1 MFKKVPAIIL
11 AMMIS
16 GSGVAFANDTTTDV
30 RDSRDEKTKVVTT
43 GVIDYNDAFFKN
55 EDLNAEQKV
64 FQEKAI
70 TNLKK
75 KYLDAKNYNEEELNN
90 LFTSFISLGLND
102 AADAIL
108 NDKNVKIDLNRYNTN
123 GLTPLMAAA
132 ITPMKGGNVEYA
144 KKLIDLGVDINKG
157 TKNADV
163 SPMSLAS
170 TMNNYKV
177 VAVLI
182 FNGALFMKEDKM
194 NFRPIDYALRN
205 NSLESAQIIK
215 EALTQK
221 LSKIRKEKEAV
232 K

>member
-16 GSGVAFANDTTTDV
+16 GSGVAFANDTTDV